1 MSDPE
6 AIIETIKEPEAPDA
20 AAEPGEVVED
30 DEDDAEPISEVELEV
45 PVADAVEQH
54 RVVKID
60 EDEYR

>member
-6 AIIETIKEPEAPDA
+6 AIIEEPEEPEAA
-20 AAEPGEVVED
+20 VEPGEVGD
-30 DEDDAEPISEVELEV
+30 DEDGDEEITEVELEV

>member
-6 AIIETIKEPEAPDA
+6 AIIEEPEGPDA
-20 AAEPGEVVED
+20 AVEPGEVDD
-30 DEDDAEPISEVELEV
+30 DEDGDEPITEVELEV

>member
-6 AIIETIKEPEAPDA
+6 SIIEEADVPEA

-30 DEDDAEPISEVELEV
+30 DRGDDEPIDEVELEV

-54 RVVKID
+54 RVVRID